1 MFCFER
7 LDLRYWQDKPGEIWS
22 QVIGNLNVRVKWSGS
37 NQNIGEMAALGKGI
51 EQERL
56 KRVMSI
62 QEWRGELE
70 KE

>member
-1 MFCFER
+1 M
-7 LDLRYWQDKPGEIWS
+7 
-22 QVIGNLNVRVKWSGS
+22 RVKWSGS